1 MRDKDTIETVAEVGL
16 AVDEKLRVRK
26 HVLVPE
32 HPTGKE
38 KRICIVTGTHG
49 DELEGQYVCY
59 EMNRI
64 IREHKECL
72 KGIVE
77 IYPALNPLGVDSIS
91 RGIPMFDLDMNR
103 IFPGS
108 EEGSVAEHV
117 AAKIVQDIA
126 GADLCIDIHASNIF
140 LREIPQ
146 ARINVNTAES
156 LLPFATRLNL
166 DFVWVHAAATVLEST
181 LAHSLNT
188 IGVPTVVVEMGVG
201 MRITEHFCH
210 QLTDGI
216 FCVMKDMGIWEG
228 ETIEPKEPI
237 VSEDG
242 EVGFVNANAPGI
254 FIPTVE
260 HWRNVEKGQRIGRI
274 LNPLDGTVEEDVVA
288 PVHGMLFTLREYP
301 VVSCGSLIARVLGG
315 DFT

>member
-1 MRDKDTIETVAEVGL
+1 MIKEVVSVGL
-16 AVDEKLRVRK
+16 AVDERLRVRK
-26 HVLVPE
+26 NVLTPRFM
-32 HPTGKE
+32 TGKE

-59 EMNRI
+59 EINRI
-64 IREHKECL
+64 IRENPDFL

-103 IFPGS
+103 IFPGD
-108 EEGSVAEHV
+108 ENGAVAEHV
-117 AAKIVQDIA
+117 AARIINDIKD
-126 GADLCIDIHASNIF
+126 ADLCIDIHASNIF

-146 ARINVNTAES
+146 ARINVNTAER
-156 LLPFATRLNL
+156 LLPFARRLNL

-181 LAHSLNT
+181 LAHSLNS

-201 MRITEHFCH
+201 MRITDEFCH

-216 FCVMKDMGIWEG
+216 FCVMKDMGVWTGPVI
-228 ETIEPKEPI
+228 TPKEPI
-237 VSEDG
+237 ISQDG
-242 EVGFVNANAPGI
+242 EVGFVNAEAPGI
-254 FIPTVE
+254 FVPCVE
-260 HWRNVEKGQRIGRI
+260 HWRNVAQGERIGRI
-274 LNPLDGTVEEDVVA
+274 LNSLDGQMLQDVRA
-288 PVHGMLFTLREYP
+288 PIHGMVFTLREYP

-315 DFT
+315 DFQ

>member
-1 MRDKDTIETVAEVGL
+1 MKNNGTIKTVVSVGL
-16 AVDEKLRVRK
+16 PVDERLRVMK
-26 HVLVPE
+26 HVLQPE
-32 HPTGKE
+32 ELTGEE

-59 EMNRI
+59 ELNRI
-64 IREHKECL
+64 IQENREHL

-91 RGIPMFDLDMNR
+91 RGIPKFDLDMNR
-103 IFPGS
+103 IFPGR
-108 EEGSVAEHV
+108 EDGSVAEHV

-146 ARINVNTAES
+146 ARINVNVSEQV
-156 LLPFATRLNL
+156 LPFASRLNL
-166 DFVWVHAAATVLEST
+166 DFVWIHAAATVLEST
-181 LAHSLNT
+181 LAHSMNS

-201 MRITEHFCH
+201 MRITESFCH
-210 QLTDGI
+210 QLTAGI
-216 FCVMKDMGIWEG
+216 FCVMKDMGIWSG
-228 ETIEPKEPI
+228 EVTEPKKPI
-237 VSEDG
+237 VSHDG

-254 FIPTVE
+254 FVPCVE
-260 HWRNVEKGQRIGRI
+260 HWRNVEKGQLIGRI
-274 LNPLDGTVEEDVVA
+274 LNPLDGTIQELVES
-288 PVHGMLFTLREYP
+288 PIHGMLFTLREYP